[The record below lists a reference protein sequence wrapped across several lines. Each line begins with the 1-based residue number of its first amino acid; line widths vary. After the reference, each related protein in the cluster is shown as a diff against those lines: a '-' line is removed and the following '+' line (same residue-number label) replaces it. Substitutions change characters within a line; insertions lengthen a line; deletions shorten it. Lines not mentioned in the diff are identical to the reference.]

1 MTMLEGNIITITDG
15 RIMRIITI
23 TQERI
28 MGMDTGGCMY
38 WEVDTRTRMVAITAC
53 MQAKVKRCMISL
65 IGKVKRCMI
74 SLIGCNRRLSGFHAR
89 RAGSTMRH
97 AASRRQ
103 HSAVSSA
110 PEHS

>member
-38 WEVDTRTRMVAITAC
+38 WEVDTRTRMVAIRAC
-53 MQAKVKRCMISL
+53 MKATVKRCMTFL
-65 IGKVKRCMI
+65 IGFH
-74 SLIGCNRRLSGFHAR
+74 RRLSGFHAR
-89 RAGSTMRH
+89 RAESTMRH
-97 AASRRQ
+97 ATSRRQ
-103 HSAVSSA
+103 HSTVSSA